1 MEGMV
6 RMINRLINMS
16 VPSINTISGNVDPVK
31 PAKNGIFTME
41 QYAKAFINGMGE
53 TQKERFKKMLENDI
67 KCGMSVAD
75 NYGIDY
81 DEFITEVK
89 KQMEV

>member
-1 MEGMV
+1 
-6 RMINRLINMS
+6 MINRLINMNI
-16 VPSINTISGNVDPVK
+16 PNIITKNGNVVTGV
-31 PAKNGIFTME
+31 PAKNGKYTIE
-41 QYAKAFINGMGE
+41 QYAKSFIDGMGE

-89 KQMEV
+89 KQMGV